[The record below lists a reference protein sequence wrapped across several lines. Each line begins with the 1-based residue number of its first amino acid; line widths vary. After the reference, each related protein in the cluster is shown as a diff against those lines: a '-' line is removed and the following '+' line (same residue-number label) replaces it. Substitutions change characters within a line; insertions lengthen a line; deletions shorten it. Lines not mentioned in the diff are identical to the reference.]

1 MLAVPALGRSRA
13 LSPAGFD
20 GGERPLTEVSGRDR
34 AVTAATEEG
43 RMSGDAA
50 IGSAPP
56 FRVRVQKTDGETVV
70 VASGELDLATTGELR
85 SCLTE
90 LRGGD
95 HPIRLDMTDVEFMD
109 SSGLHTLIRATE
121 DFAAAGSR
129 FVIVPSEPVRRVLE
143 MVDLQDRL
151 PIERHAGRSGPR
163 HPRPSGSRAT
173 SGK

>member
-1 MLAVPALGRSRA
+1 
-13 LSPAGFD
+13 
-20 GGERPLTEVSGRDR
+20 
-34 AVTAATEEG
+34 
-43 RMSGDAA
+43 MSGDGV
-50 IGSAPP
+50 IRGAPP

-121 DFAAAGSR
+121 DFAADGSR
-129 FVIVPSEPVRRVLE
+129 FMIVPSAPVRRVLE
-143 MVDLQDRL
+143 MVDLQDCL
-151 PIERHAGRSGPR
+151 PIERHVGRGGGR
-163 HPRPSGSRAT
+163 DPRPTG
-173 SGK
+173 

>member
-1 MLAVPALGRSRA
+1 
-13 LSPAGFD
+13 
-20 GGERPLTEVSGRDR
+20 
-34 AVTAATEEG
+34 
-43 RMSGDAA
+43 MSGDGV
-50 IGSAPP
+50 IRSAPP

-70 VASGELDLATTGELR
+70 VASGELDLATTDELR

-121 DFAAAGSR
+121 DFAADGSR
-129 FVIVPSEPVRRVLE
+129 FMIVPSEPVRRVLE

-151 PIERHAGRSGPR
+151 PIERHAGRGGGR
-163 HPRPSGSRAT
+163 DPRPSG
-173 SGK
+173 

>member
-1 MLAVPALGRSRA
+1 M
-13 LSPAGFD
+13 
-20 GGERPLTEVSGRDR
+20 
-34 AVTAATEEG
+34 
-43 RMSGDAA
+43 M
-50 IGSAPP
+50 
-56 FRVRVQKTDGETVV
+56 
-70 VASGELDLATTGELR
+70 
-85 SCLTE
+85 
-90 LRGGD
+90 
-95 HPIRLDMTDVEFMD
+95 DVEFMD